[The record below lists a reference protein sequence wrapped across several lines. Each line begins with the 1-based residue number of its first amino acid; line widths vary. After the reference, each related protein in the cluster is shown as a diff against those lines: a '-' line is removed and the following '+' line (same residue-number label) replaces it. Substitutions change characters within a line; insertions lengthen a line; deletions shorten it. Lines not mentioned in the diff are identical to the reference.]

1 MWKKLTRCQEH
12 EFLLSDPKIAGKLK
26 FRVRSSKE
34 NQIRNVSDLP
44 PCELHSF
51 RGGYFTEV
59 SGFSYTNHWC
69 MFWRKTRSISL
80 HIILLFYYI
89 FQWKHCSIFSSSVS
103 TGTVLWSMFWQEYQ
117 SMFWRKYQSMFWRKY
132 QSLFWQEYQSMFWRN
147 IQSMFW
153 QEYQSM
159 LWQEY
164 QSMFW
169 Q

>member
-26 FRVRSSKE
+26 FRVRSSNE
-34 NQIRNVSDLP
+34 NQIRNVSNPP

-132 QSLFWQEYQSMFWRN
+132 SMAALYPSWLSKLKKNKYENDHKNNQYIVLFD
-147 IQSMFW
+147 
-153 QEYQSM
+153 
-159 LWQEY
+159 LVC
-164 QSMFW
+164 
-169 Q
+169 